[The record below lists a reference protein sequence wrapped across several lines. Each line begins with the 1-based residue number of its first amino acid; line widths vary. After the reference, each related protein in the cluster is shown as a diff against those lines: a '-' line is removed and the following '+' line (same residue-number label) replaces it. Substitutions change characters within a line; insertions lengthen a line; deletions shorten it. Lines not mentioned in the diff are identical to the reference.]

1 MKTLYESILSSTKSG
16 VIQLSSKNIVN
27 LFPRSQLMG
36 FFDTNKMEEDA
47 TKITGKK
54 PAYSSEAFAQI
65 LISKPILKRYYDLF
79 FDEDMNPHEKNQK
92 VTEAITDI
100 FKDYIRS
107 KKYLEFSFY
116 CHRSNIYKGFELGIH
131 YISSFKNRHISEN
144 ILILKK

>member
-16 VIQLSSKNIVN
+16 VIQLSSNNIGN

-36 FFDTNKMEEDA
+36 FFDTNKMTEDA

-54 PAYSSEAFAQI
+54 PAHYSEAFAQI

-92 VTEAITDI
+92 VTEAIEDI
-100 FKDYIRS
+100 FKDYIKS

-131 YISSFKNRHISEN
+131 YISSFKNRPISEN